1 MPLFAGE
8 PRVSTLDLGTAW
20 SVVVLSAV
28 AVAAVL
34 GLGSV
39 LIGRA
44 LARRSGVR
52 RLRETL

>member
-1 MPLFAGE
+1 VPLFAGE
-8 PRVSTLDLGTAW
+8 PRVSTLDLHTAW
-20 SVVVLSAV
+20 SVVALTAAAV
-28 AVAAVL
+28 ALVL